1 MSEADK
7 SSSDASMVHGHAAYV
22 AAAAKETL
30 GSYTSTPMQ
39 EAGASDKQAALTE
52 MREAKKAGEEQAGGG
67 GVQKSETLGKVE
79 QFAGKATGCEGMEEE
94 GGKRMQ

>member
-1 MSEADK
+1 
-7 SSSDASMVHGHAAYV
+7 
-22 AAAAKETL
+22 
-30 GSYTSTPMQ
+30 MQ

-52 MREAKKAGEEQAGGG
+52 MREAKKASDEQAGGA
-67 GVQKSETLGKVE
+67 GVQKSETLGKME

>member
-1 MSEADK
+1 MFLELTDPSF
-7 SSSDASMVHGHAAYV
+7 SQ
-22 AAAAKETL
+22 ETL

-52 MREAKKAGEEQAGGG
+52 MREAKKSSEEQAGGD

-79 QFAGKATGCEGMEEE
+79 QLAGKATGCEGMEEE

>member
-1 MSEADK
+1 
-7 SSSDASMVHGHAAYV
+7 
-22 AAAAKETL
+22 
-30 GSYTSTPMQ
+30 MQ

-94 GGKRMQ
+94 GGRGCSELDAGCDGRCLLDGKVYDHTIMKI